1 MIASTI
7 CGPDE
12 CQGLFWLLLAAL
24 AVGALVA
31 ITVLLAWATAISAVL
46 ERQGWGPAKRRIAT
60 VLALVGGIAV
70 LALCSWLSD
79 IADLSSNVSDAVT
92 WLLIILAVPVAI
104 WQRSVTKRYRADQSI
119 A

>member
-7 CGPDE
+7 CGPGE

-31 ITVLLAWATAISAVL
+31 ITVLSAWATAISAVL
-46 ERQGWGPAKRRIAT
+46 ERQGWGPAKRRIAA

-70 LALCSWLSD
+70 LAVCSWLSD
-79 IADLSSNVSDAVT
+79 LADLSSNIAGTVM
-92 WLLIILAVPVAI
+92 WLLTILSVPVAI